1 MVADLLT
8 KPLAKDIF
16 EKLKYKLPY
25 GFGGDAEN
33 IGGHFTPM
41 EQVYKEIDLHDAVLV
56 DEVKAR
62 INPNKDNSSKRV
74 RFSDDE
80 NQSGQKYVDDL

>member
-16 EKLKYKLPY
+16 EKLKYKLLY

-33 IGGHFTPM
+33 ISRILAENISLLWNKSTEKLIFM
-41 EQVYKEIDLHDAVLV
+41 MQYLLVKSVL
-56 DEVKAR
+56 AS
-62 INPNKDNSSKRV
+62 I
-74 RFSDDE
+74 
-80 NQSGQKYVDDL
+80 